1 VHRPGPGDR
10 RRGRARVLRDEAE
23 HKGDGEAVGLGA
35 TRCRDA
41 ARRHRWLLV
50 RGRGER
56 PLDRQ
61 VDAGAFA
68 YHGSSKR
75 PSLQPGELAILYAS
89 VWQAIFGV
97 VEVAGEPEHDPRKE
111 RWAWRF
117 PIRPLVLVDDLEQA
131 PAVEEAGIF
140 PQSLWRHS
148 YIRLSGEQF
157 ESARALVER
166 AGRRL

>member
-1 VHRPGPGDR
+1 
-10 RRGRARVLRDEAE
+10 
-23 HKGDGEAVGLGA
+23 
-35 TRCRDA
+35 
-41 ARRHRWLLV
+41 V

-56 PLDRQ
+56 PLDRHLE
-61 VDAGAFA
+61 AAAFA
-68 YHGSSKR
+68 YHGSSRR
-75 PSLQPGELAILYAS
+75 PSHRPGELAILYAS

-97 VEVAGEPEHDPRKE
+97 VEIAGEPEHDPART

-117 PIRPLVLVDDLEQA
+117 PIRPLLVVEDLDRA

-148 YIRLSGEQF
+148 YIRLTSEQF
-157 ESARALVER
+157 ETARAVVER

>member
-1 VHRPGPGDR
+1 M
-10 RRGRARVLRDEAE
+10 
-23 HKGDGEAVGLGA
+23 
-35 TRCRDA
+35 
-41 ARRHRWLLV
+41 

-56 PLDRQ
+56 PLDRH
-61 VDAGAFA
+61 VEAGAIA

-75 PSLQPGELAILYAS
+75 PSLAPGEQAILYAS
-89 VWQAIFGV
+89 VWQAVFGV
-97 VEVAGEPEHDPRKE
+97 VEIVGEPEHDPAKA

-117 PIRPLVLVDDLEQA
+117 SIRPLVVVEDLEHA

-148 YIRLSGEQF
+148 YIRLTNEQF
-157 ESARALVER
+157 DSARALVER

>member
-1 VHRPGPGDR
+1 VHRPGPGDF
-10 RRGRARVLRDEAE
+10 RGDRAPL
-23 HKGDGEAVGLGA
+23 L
-35 TRCRDA
+35 T
-41 ARRHRWLLV
+41 RWLLV

-56 PLDRQ
+56 PLDRH
-61 VDAGAFA
+61 VDPDTIA

-75 PSLQPGELAILYAS
+75 PSLVPGERAILYAS

-97 VEVAGEPEHDPRKE
+97 VEIVGEPEHDPAKT

-117 PIRPLVLVDDLEQA
+117 PIRPLVVVEDLDRA

-148 YIRLSGEQF
+148 YIRLTSDQF
-157 ESARALVER
+157 ESARAHVER